1 MNNCTFVGRLG
12 GDAEVRKTNS
22 GLTVTGFSLAVTT
35 GYGDNKGTLWLD
47 CSIWGDR
54 GERIAH
60 DLKKGAEIVV
70 AGELAENEYVNKE
83 GATVKKLTFRVNS
96 NSYPKNKDPD
106 EQAPQQAALDNAAM
120 QQGALDNDA
129 IPF

>member
-12 GDAEVRKTNS
+12 RDAEVRKTNS

-54 GERIAH
+54 GERMVD

-96 NSYPKNKDPD
+96 NSYPKNKDAD
-106 EQAPQQAALDNAAM
+106 EPAPQQAAM
-120 QQGALDNDA
+120 QQGALDNDV